1 MSLIRFSGLLLLL
14 IGFLILS
21 SSAQPEGPII
31 LQDKLTN
38 NLDQFKQ
45 IQTGIQPI
53 DQVQEPAF
61 DLTPNRDLTGSYWAQ
76 PDGGY
81 YIRQVGN
88 QIYWFGENRGCE
100 IDPQSNDVTC
110 ADPSIWANVAYGTI
124 NGNTIDVNWA
134 DVPKGK
140 SMNSGTAKLI
150 VSNAPP
156 FSNGTLIL
164 TVQQQTGGFGTIS
177 MHGPF

>member
-21 SSAQPEGPII
+21 GSAQPEGPII
-31 LQDKLTN
+31 SQDKLTN

-45 IQTGIQPI
+45 IQTGVQPI
-53 DQVQEPAF
+53 DQVQEPPF
-61 DLTPNRDLTGSYWAQ
+61 DLNPNRDLTGWYFAQ
-76 PDGGY
+76 PDGWY

-88 QIYWFGENRGCE
+88 QIYWFGEEGE
-100 IDPQSNDVTC
+100 FLFDAEQKMKKPQ
-110 ADPSIWANVAYGTI
+110 WANVAYGTI
-124 NGNTIDVNWA
+124 NGNVIDVNWA
-134 DVPKGK
+134 DVPKGQ

-150 VSNAPP
+150 VSLPVPYQNA
-156 FSNGTLIL
+156 TLIL

-177 MHGPF
+177 MKM